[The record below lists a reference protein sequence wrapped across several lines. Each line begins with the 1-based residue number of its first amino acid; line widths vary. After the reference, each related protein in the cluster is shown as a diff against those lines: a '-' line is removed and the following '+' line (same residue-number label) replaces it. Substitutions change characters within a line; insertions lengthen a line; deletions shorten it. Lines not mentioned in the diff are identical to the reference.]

1 MAMASPVQQGLTV
14 VVGLGRTGL
23 ACARFL
29 HAQGATVAVTD
40 SRIAPP
46 ELARAQQELPQLRL
60 ALGGFDL
67 ALLAQAQQVVVSP
80 GVSLAEPEL
89 AEVAKRGTPIVSE
102 IELFA
107 RAVQAPVLAV
117 TGSNG
122 KSTVITLLGQMAE
135 HAGIRAAVG
144 GNLGTPALELLDPAI
159 ELYLLELSSFQ
170 LETTQ
175 SLNTIAAAVLNISA
189 DHMDRHHSLAAYTDI
204 KARIYQQAAVSIVNA
219 DDAMVMAMERS
230 ADSIDFSL
238 RPDVAADW
246 GVIEH
251 NGSLSISC
259 RGEALLPV
267 DQLRIAGRHN
277 LANVLAALALGEAAG
292 LPVAAMLA
300 VVADFPGLPH
310 RTEWVGEAA
319 GVAWYNDSK
328 GTNVGATIAAIEGLA
343 RPIVLIAGGLGKEQ
357 DFSPLKTPLSQHAR
371 ALILIGQDARLIEQ
385 AVQGALPILPAAG
398 IEDAVQQA
406 ARLAV
411 PGDAVLLSPACASY
425 DMFSDYEQ
433 RGEAF
438 RAAVRRW
445 VE

>member
-1 MAMASPVQQGLTV
+1 MASPVQQGLTV

-60 ALGGFDL
+60 ALGGFDR